1 MYCVVLETATLSNI
15 NLWLGGE
22 VMLELKSVKVIHL
35 LMTTRQA
42 LRQLHCLS
50 APGIG
55 TPAQGPRSLKAL
67 GRLVWQETGQGTPS
81 EQNDSACMVLTKD
94 VCREAL
100 FENTWE
106 ALLLLQVNT
115 VVSL

>member
-1 MYCVVLETATLSNI
+1 
-15 NLWLGGE
+15 
-22 VMLELKSVKVIHL
+22 MLELKTVKVIHL

-50 APGIG
+50 APEIR
-55 TPAQGPRSLKAL
+55 TPPQGPRSLKAL
-67 GRLVWQETGQGTPS
+67 GRLVWLETEQGTPS
-81 EQNDSACMVLTKD
+81 ERNDSVCMMLTKD

-100 FENTWE
+100 V
-106 ALLLLQVNT
+106 LLQVNT